1 MGRKKQEKA
10 PEKTQAEL
18 FDTFVGNIGYHCG
31 CLHREH
37 GKFRASAVHGMPT
50 VSIFIE
56 AKEEGVVDIWDQCYL
71 CDEEWNRIECLGN
84 RCGAEQY
91 YSAVAAKALREFM
104 AKTVQEATSNAME
117 ITA

>member
-1 MGRKKQEKA
+1 MGRKKKEE
-10 PEKTQAEL
+10 PREKTQAEL

-71 CDEEWNRIECLGN
+71 CDEEWNRLECLGN
-84 RCGAEQY
+84 RCGAEQHY
-91 YSAVAAKALREFM
+91 AKVAAKALREFATKM
-104 AKTVQEATSNAME
+104 ALDGARKAME
-117 ITA
+117 VAA